1 MLFLGRIFS
10 NGNKKLVCI
19 TSTPAF
25 LIWCSVVCPRG
36 QGTIKD
42 TSSPTML
49 CFWTSQSSLFVPVF
63 AKGVSYISKQP
74 FPKKLGSH
82 FSGCRTSL
90 STFYCICV
98 HVLCVIVFV
107 SEFLCVWICVW
118 IQVIWRSKAFHSFP
132 VIKMGFTSRWFT
144 LCRLHWPLVVV
155 LDFALNCRCQASSPP
170 LCNIYLNPRPFRYA
184 PFQHLPPLLCKTEFS
199 YSTVL
204 FARGRKK
211 E

>member
-1 MLFLGRIFS
+1 
-10 NGNKKLVCI
+10 
-19 TSTPAF
+19 
-25 LIWCSVVCPRG
+25 
-36 QGTIKD
+36 
-42 TSSPTML
+42 ML
-49 CFWTSQSSLFVPVF
+49 CFWTSLFVPVF

-132 VIKMGFTSRWFT
+132 VIKMGFASRWFT

-155 LDFALNCRCQASSPP
+155 LDFALNCRCQAP
-170 LCNIYLNPRPFRYA
+170 NPTSL
-184 PFQHLPPLLCKTEFS
+184 QHLFKPASLQIRSL
-199 YSTVL
+199 STPSPFTLQNWIFV
-204 FARGRKK
+204 
-211 E
+211 